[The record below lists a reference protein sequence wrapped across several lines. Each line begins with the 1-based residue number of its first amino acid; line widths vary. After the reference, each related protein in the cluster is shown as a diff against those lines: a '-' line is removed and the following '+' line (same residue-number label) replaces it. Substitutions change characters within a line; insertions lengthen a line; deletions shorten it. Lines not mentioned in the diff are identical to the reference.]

1 MLFSRKFTWKEWIK
15 IVLIT
20 KQEAHELEQLGYTF
34 DKNEGMLHHSYSKH
48 PKYYLTENKR
58 ALKDLEKIRTNK
70 IVK

>member
-1 MLFSRKFTWKEWIK
+1 MK

-34 DKNEGMLHHSYSKH
+34 NKFSGMLHHSYSKH
-48 PKYYLTENKR
+48 PKYYLTEDKS
-58 ALKDLEKIRTNK
+58 ALKDLEKIRTSK